1 MAEAELLDRRA
12 LVTGGGRGIG
22 KAIALELARAG
33 ARLALLAR
41 TRSELDEVAAEIDAL
56 GREECR
62 VVVADLGET
71 DQVREGLAE
80 LLDAW
85 GGVDVLVNNAAILG
99 PIGRTDRVSPVAWT
113 QTLQVNLFACFLC
126 THLVLPGM
134 IQRNSGKIINL
145 SGGGAVSPRPYF
157 AAYSAAKAGV
167 VRFTETLSE
176 EVAEFR
182 IDVNAM
188 APGAVH
194 TRMFDQ
200 VVAAGDTIGSGEVAS
215 ARQQAED
222 GGGEATHA
230 AALALFLASPRSDGL
245 SGRLL
250 SAVWDAWEEIDVEA
264 VMSSDE
270 FTVRRIKPIDPSS

>member
-1 MAEAELLDRRA
+1 MAEAELLDRRV

-22 KAIALELARAG
+22 KAIALAMARAG
-33 ARLALLAR
+33 ASVALLAR
-41 TRSELDEVAAEIDAL
+41 TRSELDLVASEIGAI
-56 GREECR
+56 GRECR
-62 VVVADLGET
+62 TVVADLGQT
-71 DQVREGLAE
+71 DQVREGLVE
-80 LLDAW
+80 LLDVW
-85 GGVDVLVNNAAILG
+85 GGIDVLVNNAAILG
-99 PIGRTDRVSPVAWT
+99 PIGRTDRVAPEAWT
-113 QTLQVNLFACFLC
+113 HTLQVNLFACFLC

-157 AAYSAAKAGV
+157 AAYGAAKAGV

-176 EVAEFR
+176 EGAEVR

-200 VVAAGDTIGSGEVAS
+200 VVAAGDTIGEDEVS
-215 ARQQAED
+215 NARQQAED
-222 GGGEATHA
+222 GGGEATRA
-230 AALALFLASPRSDGL
+230 AALALFLASPRSNGL

-250 SAVWDAWEEIDVEA
+250 SAVWDSWEEIDIEA
-264 VMSSDE
+264 VMGCED
-270 FTVRRIKPIDPSS
+270 FTVRRVVPIDPSS

>member
-1 MAEAELLDRRA
+1 MMEPELLDRRA

-22 KAIALELARAG
+22 KAIALSLARAG

-41 TRSELDEVAAEIDAL
+41 TRTELDQAAAEIGAL
-56 GREECR
+56 GRECR

-71 DQVREGLAE
+71 DQVREGLGE
-80 LLDAW
+80 LLAAW
-85 GGVDVLVNNAAILG
+85 GGIDVLVNNAAILG
-99 PIGRTDRVSPVAWT
+99 PIGRTDGVDPQAWT
-113 QTLQVNLFACFLC
+113 HTLQVNLFACFLC

-167 VRFTETLSE
+167 VRFTETLSA

-200 VVAAGDTIGSGEVAS
+200 VVAAGDIIGAAEVAS
-215 ARQQAED
+215 ARQQAEE
-222 GGGEATHA
+222 GGGEATRA

-250 SAVWDAWEEIDVEA
+250 SAVWDSWEEIDIDA
-264 VMSSDE
+264 VMNSEE
-270 FTVRRIKPIDPSS
+270 FTVRRVVPIDPSS